1 MSSLSCEHCVV
12 VGLDE
17 QQAPAWDCQGS
28 AQRKKRKKK
37 IRGLPGR
44 TEVLNKGGFHS
55 WKTPQGPEVNGGI
68 ELLA

>member
-1 MSSLSCEHCVV
+1 MSNRHLLGTAKALLRE
-12 VGLDE
+12 
-17 QQAPAWDCQGS
+17 
-28 AQRKKRKKK
+28 RKEKKK